1 MIDGLAVESS
11 EGASAGINGDYG
23 AEAEDGSGEDEDE
36 PDGDRDDGLENGAS
50 DGAGDS
56 VSNLL
61 PQGTV
66 VLKGMGGGERPTVG
80 KRMRDPEWTD
90 ADATLWCNI
99 GKVVK
104 RLKVNNAQI
113 TNDLCILKLFCK
125 DLPLRPYS
133 DGFFTG
139 SDKSVDSE

>member
-36 PDGDRDDGLENGAS
+36 RDVDRDDGLENGAS

-56 VSNLL
+56 VSNPLA
-61 PQGTV
+61 QGTA
-66 VLKGMGGGERPTVG
+66 VLKEMGSGERPTVG

-90 ADATLWCNI
+90 ADPTVWINF

-104 RLKVNNAQI
+104 RI
-113 TNDLCILKLFCK
+113 
-125 DLPLRPYS
+125 
-133 DGFFTG
+133 
-139 SDKSVDSE
+139 